1 MRAVPCLSTCCL
13 GSYRSCLQY
22 ILSEKERNPSIVPIS
37 GALCPTLQQTGLLC
51 LLAECR
57 LGCGN
62 PGFTRLCSCGR
73 EPCPVHHSCP
83 CWSSERLT
91 LSACLVI
98 HPHGWMS
105 GETSLG
111 HAFLLRGGSEHLAFG
126 APAFVLMFASSLPKS
141 LEPEK
146 ELQKDKLL
154 MKVGSVCLIQLS
166 S

>member
-1 MRAVPCLSTCCL
+1 
-13 GSYRSCLQY
+13 
-22 ILSEKERNPSIVPIS
+22 
-37 GALCPTLQQTGLLC
+37 
-51 LLAECR
+51 
-57 LGCGN
+57 
-62 PGFTRLCSCGR
+62 
-73 EPCPVHHSCP
+73 
-83 CWSSERLT
+83 
-91 LSACLVI
+91 
-98 HPHGWMS
+98 MS